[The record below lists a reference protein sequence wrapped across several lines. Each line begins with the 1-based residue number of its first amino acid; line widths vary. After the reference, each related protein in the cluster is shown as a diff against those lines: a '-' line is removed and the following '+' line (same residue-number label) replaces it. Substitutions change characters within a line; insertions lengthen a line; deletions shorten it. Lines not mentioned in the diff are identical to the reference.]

1 MTNPLSN
8 PIPMKKKLAII
19 IFAALTGTAAYGF
32 YLYNKPVASLA
43 DQKALYTVSATRLM
57 REYQENEAASNSR
70 YLGKILKVKGKISDI
85 VTDEKG
91 TLTIHLETDD
101 AFVVSCQLADDQ
113 KKNIASLSK
122 NAEVMLKGVCTGI
135 LMDVVLV
142 DCVRSN

>member
-1 MTNPLSN
+1 
-8 PIPMKKKLAII
+8 MKKKLAII
-19 IFAALTGTAAYGF
+19 MCVALTGTAAYGF
-32 YLYNKPVASLA
+32 YLYNKPVASLV

-101 AFVVSCQLADDQ
+101 AFVVSCQVADDQ

-135 LMDVVLV
+135 LMDVVLI